1 MNKFEYTGA
10 LGKQIPAL
18 GGYVSKCMRAFGVYI
33 GAGDVIT
40 LDAMTMGLVVA
51 CLCRDGAWH
60 LVLRP
65 MALVE
70 RLTPHSRRWSLCAD
84 HAEAQLDRA
93 PHRPRCWYH
102 VDECVITLD

>member
-10 LGKQIPAL
+10 LGKQLPAL
-18 GGYVSKCMRAFGVYI
+18 GGHVSKRMRAFGVYI
-33 GAGDVIT
+33 GPGDVIT

-60 LVLRP
+60 LVFRP

-70 RLTPHSRRWSLCAD
+70 QLTPQSRRWSVWPD
-84 HAEAQLDRA
+84 PAEAQLDRA
-93 PHRPRCWYH
+93 P